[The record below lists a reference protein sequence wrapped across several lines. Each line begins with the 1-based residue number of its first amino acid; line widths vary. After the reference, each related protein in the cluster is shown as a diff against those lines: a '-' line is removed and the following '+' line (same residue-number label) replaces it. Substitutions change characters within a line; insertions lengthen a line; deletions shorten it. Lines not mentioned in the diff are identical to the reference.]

1 MRLADG
7 LDIDDMIAGYLR
19 GLRPLTEAEPGGK
32 SARDLDKVG
41 WFSAGL
47 GNDLALLA
55 IKIAP
60 TMSEAQNTAWISVM
74 VTALSDLPG
83 RVAREA
89 TQAALHE
96 PMKFLN
102 EVEGVIRDKADAIV
116 SRHNGAVWRMRQL
129 RAAIDAQGNLQGNL
143 AGSGPEGADE
153 PDRPLTEAERAHL
166 ATNPWGLGD
175 LAVKLGM
182 IEAGAVRSSSDI
194 R

>member
-1 MRLADG
+1 MQLAEG
-7 LDIDDMIAGYLR
+7 LDMDEVIAGYLR
-19 GLRPLTEAEPGGK
+19 GLRPLNEAEPAGK
-32 SARDLDKVG
+32 SARDTDKAG

-83 RVAREA
+83 RVSREA
-89 TQAALHE
+89 AQSALHV

-102 EVEGVIRDKADAIV
+102 EVEGVIREKADVIV
-116 SRHNGAVWRMRQL
+116 SRHNGAVWRLRQL

-143 AGSGPEGADE
+143 AGSRPGEE

-182 IEAGAVRSSSDI
+182 IEADPVRSSSVI

>member
-1 MRLADG
+1 MQLADG
-7 LDIDDMIAGYLR
+7 LDMDEVIAGYLR
-19 GLRPLTEAEPGGK
+19 GLRPLTEAEPGGR
-32 SARDLDKVG
+32 SARDPDKAG

-89 TQAALHE
+89 TQAALHV

-102 EVEGVIRDKADAIV
+102 EVEGVIREKADAIV
-116 SRHNGAVWRMRQL
+116 SRHNGAVWRLRQL
-129 RAAIDAQGNLQGNL
+129 RAAIEAKGRPVQALP
-143 AGSGPEGADE
+143 AAE
-153 PDRPLTEAERAHL
+153 PDRPLTEAERDHL

-182 IEAGAVRSSSDI
+182 IEAGSVRSSSDI

>member
-1 MRLADG
+1 MQLAEG
-7 LDIDDMIAGYLR
+7 LDMDEVIAGYLR

-32 SARDLDKVG
+32 SARDPDKAG

-116 SRHNGAVWRMRQL
+116 SRHNGAVWRLRQL
-129 RAAIDAQGNLQGNL
+129 RAAIEARGRPVQSLPDA
-143 AGSGPEGADE
+143 E
-153 PDRPLTEAERAHL
+153 PDRPLTEAERDHL

-182 IEAGAVRSSSDI
+182 IEPDAVRSSSDI

>member
-1 MRLADG
+1 MDEV
-7 LDIDDMIAGYLR
+7 IAGYLR
-19 GLRPLTEAEPGGK
+19 GLRALTEAEPGGK
-32 SARDLDKVG
+32 SARDPDKAG

-102 EVEGVIRDKADAIV
+102 EVEGVIREKADAIV
-116 SRHNGAVWRMRQL
+116 SRHNGAVWRLRQL

-143 AGSGPEGADE
+143 AGSGPADAGADE

-182 IEAGAVRSSSDI
+182 IGADAVRSSSVI